1 MKSVLI
7 IPAAGLLAAPAAAA
21 GVQGK
26 VQEKPRK
33 GTPNVIYILADDL
46 GYGDLG
52 CMGQRK
58 ILTPNIDRLAAEG
71 MLFTQHYAGSAVSAP
86 SRSVLLTGLHTG
98 HTPIRGNKSVVRA
111 DCRGQQPLPED
122 TFTIARMFRTA
133 GYATGIFGKWGLGYP
148 GSEGVPAKQGFDEF
162 FGYNCQALAH
172 RYYPDHLWHNDER
185 VVLDGN
191 AGYVKGEYSADL
203 IHEKA
208 LEFIGGHAQR
218 PFFLLMAYTLP
229 HAELAAPE
237 DEIMRYYRGRF
248 PEKAFTPG
256 GGNDYGPEMLPGG
269 YASQQEPMATYAAMV
284 TRLDKYVGEV
294 MAELRRLGIDGN
306 TVVIFSSDNGPHN
319 EGGAAPRFF
328 DSAGPLHGI
337 KRDLYEGGI
346 RVPLVVRGP
355 EIEAGS
361 VSDHVCAFWDMLPTF
376 ADMVGVKLPP
386 PYGMTGFRFIRPL
399 PGKSG
404 SRSMNTCI
412 GSSTNGTAR
421 SPCAGETGKPCGAM
435 PLRTRRAPNCTIC
448 RPTSTRTAIW
458 PPSGR
463 RWSPNWKTACGKPM
477 RNRLFFHFRRNG
489 SV

>member
-1 MKSVLI
+1 MKRVFI

-21 GVQGK
+21 GVQEK
-26 VQEKPRK
+26 VRERPRK
-33 GTPNVIYILADDL
+33 GAPNVVYILADDL

-58 ILTPNIDRLAAEG
+58 IRTPNIDRLAAEG

-162 FGYNCQALAH
+162 FGYYCQALAH
-172 RYYPDHLWHNDER
+172 RYYPDHLWHDDER

-191 AGYVKGEYSADL
+191 AGYARGEYSADL

-248 PEKAFTPG
+248 PEKAFAPG

-269 YASQQEPMATYAAMV
+269 YASQQEPMTTYAAMV

-294 MAELRRLGIDGN
+294 MAELRRLGIEGN

-361 VSDHVCAFWDMLPTF
+361 VSDHLCAFWDMLPTF
-376 ADMVGVKLPP
+376 ADMVGVKLPASVRHDGISFYP
-386 PYGMTGFRFIRPL
+386 TL
-399 PGKSG
+399 
-404 SRSMNTCI
+404 
-412 GSSTNGTAR
+412 
-421 SPCAGETGKPCGAM
+421 TGKKRQPQHEY
-435 PLRTRRAPNCTIC
+435 LY
-448 RPTSTRTAIW
+448 W
-458 PPSGR
+458 E
-463 RWSPNWKTACGKPM
+463 
-477 RNRLFFHFRRNG
+477 FHERNG
-489 SV
+489 SVAVRRENWKAVRRNAFTDKARTELYDLSADIHEDRDLAAERPEVVAELENCMREAHAESAVFPFLAKW